1 MNSSKIFFV
10 GISFVII
17 AHLATFKVS
26 EAANSTTTVA
36 PASQNSTKI
45 VSLSIPLTNKSISLS
60 VTKKESEEDCV
71 DDEPVPEPEGKANAT
86 NNGSDTDNR
95 KGKQINLNDNDKY
108 SHVNGSAEPEPESEP
123 GQNGTSLAGSK
134 GKLTGPNGTATTLPP
149 GRGAAASLHGSSC
162 LAIGLIA
169 LLTACMKMSL

>member
-86 NNGSDTDNR
+86 HNGSDNRQGKELNLTD
-95 KGKQINLNDNDKY
+95 KDKY
-108 SHVNGSAEPEPESEP
+108 SHGNASAEPEPESEP

-134 GKLTGPNGTATTLPP
+134 DKLTGANGTATTLPP
-149 GRGAAASLHGSSC
+149 GRGAAASFYGSSC
-162 LAIGLIA
+162 LAIGLTT
-169 LLTACMKMSL
+169 LSTVYMKISL